1 MIPRPTS
8 GGASAAEAVTSA
20 ALQSYAT
27 VCPLFGSPTLP
38 YDAARAHTSGD
49 ALADFL
55 VIELTE
61 GAEGDSDAARFERA
75 AQQVDYAIG
84 SLQHVATQLHSR
96 AMAAASLSLPLAAEE
111 DVAEPMFAGAGAAA
125 GSW

>member
-1 MIPRPTS
+1 MIRTLTP
-8 GGASAAEAVTSA
+8 GAAAAVQAVTSA
-20 ALQSYAT
+20 ALKAYGT
-27 VCPLFGSPTLP
+27 VCPLFTNPTLG
-38 YDAARAHTSGD
+38 YDAARAHDSGD

-75 AQQVDYAIG
+75 AQQVAYAIG
-84 SLQHVATQLHSR
+84 SLHHVAAQLHSR
-96 AMAAASLSLPLAAEE
+96 AMTAASLSLPLDANE
-111 DVAEPMFAGAGAAA
+111 DADEAVLVGAGAAA